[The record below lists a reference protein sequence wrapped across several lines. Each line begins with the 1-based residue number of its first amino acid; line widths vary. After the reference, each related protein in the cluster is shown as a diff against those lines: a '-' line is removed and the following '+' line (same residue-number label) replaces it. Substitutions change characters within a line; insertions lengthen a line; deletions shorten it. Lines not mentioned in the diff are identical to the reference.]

1 MAMAHFLLILWQV
14 DELSFAF
21 HFVAANCIS
30 KEKDFGEQERANLL
44 NGESKPDFAKFVNKK
59 KKKMTMEK
67 QARKG
72 CKKKPQKCWSIDYF
86 TQSFG
91 LG

>member
-44 NGESKPDFAKFVNKK
+44 NGESKPDFAKFVNNNNNNKNDNGK
-59 KKKMTMEK
+59 ASEK
-67 QARKG
+67 RL
-72 CKKKPQKCWSIDYF
+72 QKNRRNVGQLII
-86 TQSFG
+86 
-91 LG
+91 LR

>member
-30 KEKDFGEQERANLL
+30 KEKDFGE
-44 NGESKPDFAKFVNKK
+44 
-59 KKKMTMEK
+59 
-67 QARKG
+67 
-72 CKKKPQKCWSIDYF
+72 
-86 TQSFG
+86 
-91 LG
+91 